1 MSCCD
6 CTDIDECQ
14 DSGGVTHDCDS
25 NAFCSNKHGTFECH
39 CRSGYTGDG
48 KTCQSKF
55 LLLYFSNFFQIYNNL
70 VLQKVQTD
78 CYLKFLKS
86 M

>member
-55 LLLYFSNFFQIYNNL
+55 LLLYFSKFFSNFTTILSYKRYKQI
-70 VLQKVQTD
+70 VI
-78 CYLKFLKS
+78 
-86 M
+86 